1 MKRAIYYCAR
11 LISAQRGAG
20 PAAHDYALLE
30 KVYSIWLCID
40 APPEEQGTIAL
51 YSIQE
56 KNLYGSIERPRKD
69 YDLQSAVFVGL
80 PKNCGYN
87 GNEFIRT
94 LAALFSLDTNVD
106 EKMAA
111 LERGLGPELAREF
124 KGDAETMGN
133 LTEWAIETGIERGM
147 KQGLEQGV
155 QQTLLASIDSVMRN
169 LSLTVEQAMD
179 ALDVPLEKRDGYRA
193 QLAADKPSS

>member
-1 MKRAIYYCAR
+1 MQNGGLPADIVVSRIKYALAKDPQTGQQPCPSERQGRIPGPGQTLAAKKPPATERTPTSIEFNGEADEPFIY
-11 LISAQRGAG
+11 
-20 PAAHDYALLE
+20 AHDYALLE
-30 KVYSIWLCID
+30 KVYSIWPCID

-51 YSIQE
+51 YSMQE

-94 LAALFSLDTNVD
+94 LAALFSLDTDVD
-106 EKMAA
+106 EKIAA

-124 KGDAETMGN
+124 KGNAETMGN
-133 LTEWAIETGIERGM
+133 LTE
-147 KQGLEQGV
+147 
-155 QQTLLASIDSVMRN
+155 
-169 LSLTVEQAMD
+169 
-179 ALDVPLEKRDGYRA
+179 
-193 QLAADKPSS
+193 